1 MKKKFLLL
9 PLAAAALTACPSG
22 EISSLQAK
30 SSLKEV
36 TIDASALDV
45 KYKNLK
51 LTRTYSDEFTDWQS
65 FQEDWDIG
73 NPGYNKPEVG
83 NMGYEKPEEVKF
95 DDGLMGYKNDRFK
108 QPYWSP
114 KAVTL
119 KDGFLVIGTMYDQN
133 VPVYDKDGKK
143 VRDGYAL
150 SGAIHSRRQ
159 FPYGYF
165 ETRILM
171 DKETATHWD
180 AWWAE
185 SNNPFSRAY
194 GEKKLFTPTDNM
206 LSEMGLSLKIADKKQ
221 KTDKYSENNRAP
233 QEWQGFN
240 GQQVYEYDMYEWVEV
255 ATGSQWQAEHCWDWY
270 GGYPGIEELKKGGTP
285 PSSDKFGTVHDMKT
299 IDGLRAND
307 GYGAVGNMS
316 IQPKLKEKTYFT
328 LAMFWAPEGFIMW
341 FDGQQKL
348 VRKADTAV
356 KSWLSKANEKA
367 KLANDAFNPIQIKYS
382 TEIGQ
387 WNNDHELFLKEYMPD
402 GTKAI
407 KPYDVMY
414 ADYFAFYA
422 LESDSA
428 KWYGGR
434 TDFATTAP

>member
-255 ATGSQWQAEHCWDWY
+255 ATGSQWQA
-270 GGYPGIEELKKGGTP
+270 
-285 PSSDKFGTVHDMKT
+285 
-299 IDGLRAND
+299 
-307 GYGAVGNMS
+307 
-316 IQPKLKEKTYFT
+316 
-328 LAMFWAPEGFIMW
+328 
-341 FDGQQKL
+341 
-348 VRKADTAV
+348 
-356 KSWLSKANEKA
+356 
-367 KLANDAFNPIQIKYS
+367 
-382 TEIGQ
+382 
-387 WNNDHELFLKEYMPD
+387 
-402 GTKAI
+402 
-407 KPYDVMY
+407 
-414 ADYFAFYA
+414 
-422 LESDSA
+422 
-428 KWYGGR
+428 
-434 TDFATTAP
+434 